1 MKKILLILLLLTSI
15 KVSAQVGTIRGRV
28 VDNMTEQPLVGA
40 AIVLLTDSAVGTST
54 DANGRYNLDNLP
66 VGRVSLNISFI
77 GYEKVTLPNIE
88 VISGKDVPVDVRM
101 TESFNSLDEVVITS
115 GPKKDRALNTLA
127 VVSARQVS
135 VEEITKY
142 AGGRSDVARLATNF
156 AGVSTPD
163 DSRNDIVVRGNSPT
177 GLLWRIE
184 GIPVSNPNHFSSL
197 GTTGSPVSALNA
209 NVMANSDFL
218 TAAFPAEYGN
228 ALGGVF
234 DIALRKGNDSDYEY
248 TIAAG
253 AFSGGEAMIEGPM
266 GKKGS
271 FLLNAR
277 YGLAGL
283 FGAGG
288 TGGAIPN
295 YGDLSF
301 NLDFGQGKLGRFS
314 LFGISGNSKISFRG
328 AKVDRASND
337 DLFGAEDED
346 MDITS
351 RFGVLG
357 LKHLLALNDHSS
369 IKTVIG
375 TSSSKEK
382 VELERI
388 FDYGTPAANPL
399 PYRYVDN
406 EEGRLTL
413 SSVYNARYSNK
424 LSVRAGMMLEGYGLR
439 GEFFTRDRQQDTDG
453 DGYPD
458 YVSLMDTDDRYT
470 LFQPFAQAQYRLSER
485 FSVNGGIHGQYFSL
499 NEAFVIEPRASL
511 TWNLTPVHSFN
522 AGYGIHHQNVAAP
535 LLFLTQYVEGN
546 PVQPNRNLDLVRSD
560 HYVIGYDL
568 RPGNGWRA
576 KIEAY
581 YQDISNAAVER
592 NPSSYSSL
600 TEGAEFGFSIDKFGL
615 VSEGTGHTRGIELTL
630 EKFLSNGWYG
640 LATASVFQAKYKGSD
655 HIERNS
661 PFNNG
666 YVFNALA
673 GKEFGVG
680 RNGNVL
686 FVDTRL
692 STAGGRRYTPV
703 DLEASR
709 LAGYQIL
716 QDDKAF
722 SQQYDAYFRMDLKFG
737 MKLNSSRK
745 KMSHHFY
752 IDLQNVT
759 NNKNVFVRQYN
770 RLTNNIDQKD
780 QLGFFP
786 DFGYKLQ
793 F

>member
-1 MKKILLILLLLTSI
+1 MKKILLILLFFASI
-15 KVSAQVGTIRGRV
+15 KASAQTGSVRGRII
-28 VDNMTEQPLVGA
+28 DNITEQPLVGA
-40 AIVLLTDSAVGTST
+40 TVVFLADSITGATTDG
-54 DANGRYNLDNLP
+54 NGQYRLDNLP
-66 VGRVSLNISFI
+66 IGRVTLSFSFI
-77 GYEKVTLPNIE
+77 GYETITLPNIE
-88 VISGKDVPVDVRM
+88 VNSGKDMPVDVRM
-101 TESFNSLDEVVITS
+101 IESFSSLDEVVISS
-115 GPKKDRALNTLA
+115 GAQKEKALNKLA
-127 VVSARQVS
+127 TVSARQFS
-135 VEEITKY
+135 IEEITKY

-156 AGVSTPD
+156 AGVSAPD

-209 NVMANSDFL
+209 NVMANSDFI

-228 ALGGVF
+228 AIGGVF
-234 DIALRKGNDSDYEY
+234 DIGLRKGNDTNYEY

-266 GKKGS
+266 GQKGS

-301 NLDFGQGKLGRFS
+301 NLDFGKGKIGSFS
-314 LFGISGNSKISFRG
+314 LFGISAASKISFRG
-328 AKVDRASND
+328 KKVATSNND

-357 LKHLLALNDHSS
+357 LKHLIALNDYSS

-375 TSSSKEK
+375 TSYSKEK

-388 FDYGTPAANPL
+388 FDYGTPSANPL

-406 EEGRLTL
+406 DESRLTL
-413 SSVYNARYSNK
+413 SSVYNARYSNN
-424 LSVRAGMMLEGYGLR
+424 LSVRGGIMLEQYGLR
-439 GEFFTRDRQQDTDG
+439 GEFFTRDRQDDNDG

-458 YVSLMDTDDRYT
+458 YARLMDTDDRYT
-470 LFQPFAQAQYRLSER
+470 IFQPFVQGQYHLSES
-485 FSVNGGIHGQYFSL
+485 FTLNGGIHGQYFSL
-499 NEAFVIEPRASL
+499 NETFVIEPRASL
-511 TWNLTPVHSFN
+511 TWYLTPTHSFTI
-522 AGYGIHHQNVAAP
+522 GYGIHHQNVAAP
-535 LLFLTQYVEGN
+535 LLFLTQYIEGN
-546 PVQPNRNLDLVRSD
+546 SFQPNRNLDPVRSD

-568 RPGNGWRA
+568 SPGNGWRA

-600 TEGAEFGFSIDKFGL
+600 TEGADFGFSIDKFGL
-615 VSEGTGHTRGIELTL
+615 VSEGRGHTRGIELTL
-630 EKFLSNGWYG
+630 EKFLSKGWYG

-655 HIERNS
+655 NIERNS
-661 PFNNG
+661 PFNNS
-666 YVFNALA
+666 YVLNVLG
-673 GKEFGVG
+673 GKESKVG
-680 RNGNVL
+680 KNGNVL
-686 FVDTRL
+686 FADTRL
-692 STAGGRRYTPV
+692 STAGSRRYTPV
-703 DLEASR
+703 DLDASR
-709 LAGYQIL
+709 IAGYQIL
-716 QDDKAF
+716 QDELAF
-722 SQQYDAYFRMDLKFG
+722 SQQYDAYFRMDLKLG
-737 MKLNSSRK
+737 MKLNSRRK
-745 KMSHHFY
+745 KLSQQFY
-752 IDLQNVT
+752 IDFQNVT

-770 RLTNNIDQKD
+770 RLTNNVDQKN